1 MRRVI
6 RQPSDA
12 IMAIVSS
19 LLILTGASGNVLARH
34 HNPLR
39 FHVAFYVF
47 RTIDH
52 ELFDIGLLEML
63 AESLDVSPYLVDHE
77 EVRIGSIS
85 VNVKLKRP
93 RFGSRFFEIGKH
105 APFVSIGF
113 AWLRSVLG
121 NEAIG
126 ARLSGSW
133 FRKLRKYYSPR
144 ACHSLI

>member
-1 MRRVI
+1 LKGRAAAYPAAVER
-6 RQPSDA
+6 DHGDCFLN
-12 IMAIVSS
+12 S
-19 LLILTGASGNVLARH
+19 LLFLTGSSGNVLARH

-52 ELFDIGLLEML
+52 ELLDIGLLEML
-63 AESLDVSPYLVDHE
+63 VESLDVSPHLVDHE
-77 EVRIGSIS
+77 EVRIGSIP

-113 AWLRSVLG
+113 AWLRSMLG
-121 NEAIG
+121 DEAIR
-126 ARLSGSW
+126 ARLSRS
-133 FRKLRKYYSPR
+133 
-144 ACHSLI
+144 